1 MAANLTVTG
10 TIAEIFP
17 VETFTAKNGNTY
29 NYQGIVIDTQGYNRT
44 DPVYVKFNVDRIST
58 ANFVVGQHISVD
70 CNVTSR
76 SYVSQKGITMWNTD
90 LMVWKINQG
99 QQQQQ
104 AAQPQQQTAPQ
115 QKATPKQIVNAMQGV
130 PQLNP
135 DGSPVTPQVKDD
147 DLPF

>member
-1 MAANLTVTG
+1 MAANVTVSG
-10 TIAEIFP
+10 TIRQIFP
-17 VETFTAKNGNTY
+17 VETFTGKNGNTY
-29 NYQGIVIDTQGYNRT
+29 NYQGIVIDTPGYNRT

-76 SYVSQKGITMWNTD
+76 TYASKTGVTMWNTD

-99 QQQQQ
+99 QQPQQ
-104 AAQPQQQTAPQ
+104 AAEPQQQETPQ
-115 QKATPKQIVNAMQGV
+115 QNATPQQIATAMQEV

-135 DGSPVTPQVKDD
+135 DGSPATPQAKDD